1 MIKKA
6 VIPAAGK
13 GIRLRPLTLAMPKE
27 TLPIVDKPAI
37 HHIIYSLKLAGI
49 EDVIIVSG
57 YKKHALMDYF
67 SSPDS
72 ELNEGIKEL
81 NGLNFL
87 FTTQNKSI
95 GIADAIG
102 RARSLVGNEPFVVV
116 FGDTII
122 TPPTYLRD
130 MIKAHTKIRKH
141 DKNLAVTVGVMKVKN
156 VERWGIVKPSESE
169 KIGKCFKILDLIEKP
184 KKDEAPSN
192 WAVSG
197 CYVFEPVIF
206 DAIKETLERPP
217 GARGEYQ
224 ITDSMRILIEKGF
237 SVFAM
242 PLEIGHYDLGTIED
256 YVSTFVEFAFKN
268 EILGPV
274 IKEKLKKKKLL

>member
-1 MIKKA
+1 MIRKA

-13 GIRLRPLTLAMPKE
+13 GMRLRPLTLAMPKE

-37 HHIIYSLKLAGI
+37 HHITHSLKLAGI

-67 SSPDS
+67 SFPDT
-72 ELNEGIKEL
+72 EFNEWTREL

-87 FTTQNKSI
+87 FTTQRNSI

-102 RARSLVGNEPFVVV
+102 RAKSLVGNEPFVVV

-122 TPPTYLRD
+122 TPPTYLKK
-130 MIKAHTKIRKH
+130 MINAHMSVQTH
-141 DKNLAVTVGVMKVKN
+141 DKNLAATVGIMKAGD
-156 VERWGIVKPSESE
+156 VERWGIVKISNSK
-169 KIGKCFKILDLIEKP
+169 KIGNCFKVLDLVEKP
-184 KKDEAPSN
+184 MKEDAPSN
-192 WAVSG
+192 WAISG

-206 DAIKETLERPP
+206 EAIRETLKRPP
-217 GARGEYQ
+217 GAKGEYQ
-224 ITDSMRILIEKGF
+224 ITDSMKILLEKGF
-237 SVFAM
+237 SVYAT

-256 YVSTFVEFAFKN
+256 YVTTFVEFAMRN
-268 EILGPV
+268 ETLGPI
-274 IKEKLKKKKLL
+274 IKKRLKDKKLL